1 MSLYLIVVIEAYLL
15 GSIPF
20 GFLLVWLVRKEDIRA
35 KGSGNIGATNVLRSG
50 AKGLGILTFVLD
62 GSKGYAAVAV
72 AYFLGRAKDPAT
84 LQHLAIVAALFVI
97 LGHMF
102 PVWLRFKGGKGV
114 ATAFGAFLGLCWP
127 AALTAFVLW
136 LIAVGLTR
144 YVSLGLDSRGVRA
157 SLSHSVAVAGQIR
170 LRIRRSGLRLLLD
183 RHPQAP
189 AKHHA
194 PHAGHG
200 APIRRDEEGG
210 ENGGMSRIAIVGS
223 GSWGTALALSLA
235 RRGDHSIA
243 LWSHSAPVGTYLPG
257 FPIPQQVHPVTD
269 IAAALQGADIVISA
283 VPSQHV
289 RAIYEKMAAFLQP
302 QQLIVS
308 ATKGIEDGT
317 FLRMSQVIA
326 QVIAL
331 DGSRL
336 GVLSGP
342 SFAQEVAAGSPTAV
356 TIACDESSIAN
367 RLQEELGAPGLRIYT
382 NDDVI
387 GVELGGALKNVI
399 AIAAGIA
406 AGLELGHNSAAAI
419 ITRGV
424 AEITRLAV
432 ACGGRRETLAG
443 LSGLGDLV
451 LTCTGPLSRN
461 RSVGVELG
469 RGHKLPAILANLQ
482 GKVAEGVRTTSAA
495 LGLAKAHSVEMPITE
510 QMAAILEHGKSPQ
523 DAIRELMARP
533 GRDE

>member
-1 MSLYLIVVIEAYLL
+1 
-15 GSIPF
+15 
-20 GFLLVWLVRKEDIRA
+20 
-35 KGSGNIGATNVLRSG
+35 
-50 AKGLGILTFVLD
+50 
-62 GSKGYAAVAV
+62 
-72 AYFLGRAKDPAT
+72 
-84 LQHLAIVAALFVI
+84 
-97 LGHMF
+97 
-102 PVWLRFKGGKGV
+102 
-114 ATAFGAFLGLCWP
+114 
-127 AALTAFVLW
+127 
-136 LIAVGLTR
+136 
-144 YVSLGLDSRGVRA
+144 
-157 SLSHSVAVAGQIR
+157 
-170 LRIRRSGLRLLLD
+170 
-183 RHPQAP
+183 
-189 AKHHA
+189 
-194 PHAGHG
+194 
-200 APIRRDEEGG
+200 
-210 ENGGMSRIAIVGS
+210 MSRIAIMGS

-243 LWSHSAPVGTYLPG
+243 LWSHSSAVGTYLPG
-257 FPIPQQVHPVTD
+257 FPIPPQVNPQTD
-269 IAAALQGADIVISA
+269 LAVALAGAEIVISA

-289 RAIYEKMAAFLQP
+289 RTIYATMAPHLAPGQR
-302 QQLIVS
+302 IVS

-317 FLRMSQVIA
+317 FLRMTQVIG
-326 QVIAL
+326 QVLTDHRL
-331 DGSRL
+331 DVGLLS
-336 GVLSGP
+336 VLSGP
-342 SFAQEVAAGSPTAV
+342 SFAQEVAAGDPTAV
-356 TIACDESSIAN
+356 TIACAEGSLAN
-367 RLQEELGAPGLRIYT
+367 WLQEELSAPGLRIYT

-406 AGLELGHNSAAAI
+406 AGLGLGHNSAAAI

-432 ACGGRRETLAG
+432 ACGARRETLAG

-469 RGHKLPAILANLQ
+469 RGHKLPAILAQLQ

-495 LGLAKAHSVEMPITE
+495 LGLAKAHQVEMPITE